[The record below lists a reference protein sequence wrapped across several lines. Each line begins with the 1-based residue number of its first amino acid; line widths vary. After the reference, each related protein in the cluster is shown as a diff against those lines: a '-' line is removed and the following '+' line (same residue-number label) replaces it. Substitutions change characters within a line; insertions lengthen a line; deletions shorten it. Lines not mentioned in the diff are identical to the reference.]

1 MGKEFLHTIDIVKFR
16 NAFPVS
22 DTVGIGDDFFVL
34 DMRYDSCLDVLMHPC
49 RLDAYLAFFCIGGS
63 LKFSINLREFEVGEN
78 TLAVNIPGNILQ
90 VIRLDETG
98 KDNLHFV
105 VAAMSREYVS
115 RMHIDVGRL
124 FSEGMTLLDNPAV
137 TLTAEERKIAGNYFD
152 LVHNVLTSPLLYKR
166 ECVSSLVSS
175 VFYLVA
181 GVLSRNIRLSAAVSA
196 GTGNGTTG
204 ARAVFDSFIRA
215 VTKYHTKERTIAFYA
230 GQLHMTPKYLS
241 RTVMDASGK
250 TASEWIDSYVIMEA
264 RNMLRHSDMNI
275 KEIADALNFTGQS
288 AFYKY
293 FMRKTGQTPGQYRK
307 NE

>member
-90 VIRLDETG
+90 VTRLDETG

-204 ARAVFDSFIRA
+204 ARAVFDSFHQGSHGVPYEGEDHSLLCRAAPHDSQVPVPDSHGCQRKDGFGMDRLLCDNGSEEYVEAFRHEYKGNSRCPELYRTVCLLQIFHEENGTDSRA
-215 VTKYHTKERTIAFYA
+215 VQEK
-230 GQLHMTPKYLS
+230 
-241 RTVMDASGK
+241 
-250 TASEWIDSYVIMEA
+250 
-264 RNMLRHSDMNI
+264 
-275 KEIADALNFTGQS
+275 
-288 AFYKY
+288 
-293 FMRKTGQTPGQYRK
+293 
-307 NE
+307 